1 MRKHNSISFIL
12 VCIIAVSVILFC
24 KAVYEDEDSLFET
37 LCNTNDLSLYAE
49 FFAFILLCS
58 GILYADRAIS
68 LSPQSVIAYLARHEK
83 SPPGNSSIL
92 KTA

>member
-1 MRKHNSISFIL
+1 MEKHNSVSFIL

-37 LCNTNDLSLYAE
+37 LCNTNDLSLYTE
-49 FFAFILLCS
+49 FFAGILLCS
-58 GILYADRAIS
+58 GILYAYRTSS
-68 LSPQSVIAYLARHEK
+68 LSPQSVIEDLARHEK

-92 KTA
+92 GTV